1 MASRLMWLVQRKR
14 EGKDGT
20 NKQINELN
28 KLEIYIT
35 NQNVILPEWLNG
47 KIFIFWGGF
56 SVFSKFSTMNIY
68 DFYKE
73 KRRV

>member
-1 MASRLMWLVQRKR
+1 M